1 MFFCFIFLRFI
12 ILYTFNFGFLINWI
26 LQHFLYVLSK
36 NFSKI
41 YVQLYRCLPWTVS
54 SSDVLLLLFL
64 FQFLFLFLLLFL
76 LLQLLF
82 EKVFGERPVRPPCL
96 LVSLVLCLVIAVCYV
111 YPIVLQFVYSLNYL
125 LSRCFIII
133 IISFHRICCCFCF
146 VFLLLFMHFLPNQY

>member
-1 MFFCFIFLRFI
+1 M
-12 ILYTFNFGFLINWI
+12 YTFNFGFLINWI

-54 SSDVLLLLFL
+54 SSDVLLFLFLFL

-82 EKVFGERPVRPPCL
+82 EKVFGERPVRPPTL

-133 IISFHRICCCFCF
+133 IIRFHRFCCLLLF